1 MAERKF
7 TLGLNKPGMAA
18 QLRETVSQVV
28 RESAVLV
35 SATARS
41 IISIL
46 FFCLFNFSFCSV
58 VLFCLLCFCCCP
70 HLFVYYR
77 YVY

>member
-35 SATARS
+35 SVYQLFNKKKISFIIEKWKQSGAGRS
-41 IISIL
+41 INSKSIL
-46 FFCLFNFSFCSV
+46 IC
-58 VLFCLLCFCCCP
+58 
-70 HLFVYYR
+70 LFVY
-77 YVY
+77 VIDLMN